1 MKFEEI
7 LDEILN
13 ESFPAMFKVH
23 ETKIEKIL
31 YRYASGEITAKQV
44 NDQLRQLG
52 YKMDHRT
59 DWVHNK
65 ATLHDL
71 RTGRTFT
78 VEI

>member
-1 MKFEEI
+1 MKFEELI
-7 LDEILN
+7 DSQLN

-23 ETKIEKIL
+23 EAKIEQLL
-31 YRYASGEITAKQV
+31 YRYATGEITARQV
-44 NDQLRQLG
+44 NDQLRRLG

-71 RTGRTFT
+71 RTGRTIV